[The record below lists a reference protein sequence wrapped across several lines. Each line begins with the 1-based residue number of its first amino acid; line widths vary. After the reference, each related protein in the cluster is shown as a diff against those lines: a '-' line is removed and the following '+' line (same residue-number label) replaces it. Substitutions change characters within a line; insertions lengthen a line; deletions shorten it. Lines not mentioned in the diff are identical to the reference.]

1 MALYN
6 TLHIFGYGETQV
18 ITETENKKVSTDS
31 IVGVQAVVDDLYS
44 KKPAD
49 NPATSD
55 YRVISIFNNMFADYT
70 DEEGNRFRVDYSE
83 LNSALIDVVVIEVEN
98 A

>member
-1 MALYN
+1 MSIYN

-18 ITETENKKVSTDS
+18 ITETENKKVATDS
-31 IVGVQAVVDDLYS
+31 IVGVQALVDDLYS

-55 YRVISIFNNMFADYT
+55 YRVINIFNDMFADYS
-70 DEEGNRFRVDYSE
+70 DELGNSFRVDYSE
-83 LNSALIDVVVIEVEN
+83 LNAALIDAVVLEVLK
-98 A
+98 

>member
-1 MALYN
+1 MAIYN

-18 ITETENKKVSTDS
+18 ITDTENKKVATDS

-49 NPATSD
+49 NPSTTD
-55 YRVISIFNNMFADYT
+55 YRVITILNDIFADYS
-70 DEEGNRFRVDYSE
+70 DNLGNSFRVDYSE
-83 LNSALIDVVVIEVEN
+83 LNAALIDAVVLEVLK
-98 A
+98 

>member
-1 MALYN
+1 MAIYN

-18 ITETENKKVSTDS
+18 ITDTENKKVATDS
-31 IVGVQAVVDDLYS
+31 IVGVQALVDNLYS

-55 YRVISIFNNMFADYT
+55 YRVITILNNMFADYS
-70 DEEGNRFRVDYSE
+70 DEQGNNFRVDYSE
-83 LNSALIDVVVIEVEN
+83 LNAALIDAVVLEVLK
-98 A
+98 

>member
-1 MALYN
+1 MAIYN

-18 ITETENKKVSTDS
+18 ITDTENKKVATDS

-55 YRVISIFNNMFADYT
+55 YRVISIFNDMFADYS
-70 DEEGNRFRVDYSE
+70 DELGNNFRVDYSE
-83 LNSALIDVVVIEVEN
+83 LNAALIDALVTEVEN

>member
-1 MALYN
+1 MAIYN

-18 ITETENKKVSTDS
+18 ITETENKKVATDS

-49 NPATSD
+49 NPATTD
-55 YRVISIFNNMFADYT
+55 YRVITILNDIFADYS
-70 DEEGNRFRVDYSE
+70 DEEGNSFRVDYSE
-83 LNSALIDVVVIEVEN
+83 LNAALIDAVVLEVLK
-98 A
+98 

>member
-1 MALYN
+1 MAIYN

-18 ITETENKKVSTDS
+18 ITDTENKKVATDS
-31 IVGVQAVVDDLYS
+31 IVGVQLVVDDLYS

-55 YRVISIFNNMFADYT
+55 YRVITILNNMFADYS
-70 DEEGNRFRVDYSE
+70 DEQGNNFRVDYSE
-83 LNSALIDVVVIEVEN
+83 LNAALIDAVVLEVLK
-98 A
+98 

>member
-1 MALYN
+1 MAIYN

-18 ITETENKKVSTDS
+18 ITDTENKKVATDS
-31 IVGVQAVVDDLYS
+31 IVGVQALVDDLYS

-55 YRVISIFNNMFADYT
+55 YRVISIFNDMFADYS
-70 DEEGNRFRVDYSE
+70 DESGNSFRVDYSE
-83 LNSALIDVVVIEVEN
+83 LNAALIDAVVLEVLK
-98 A
+98 